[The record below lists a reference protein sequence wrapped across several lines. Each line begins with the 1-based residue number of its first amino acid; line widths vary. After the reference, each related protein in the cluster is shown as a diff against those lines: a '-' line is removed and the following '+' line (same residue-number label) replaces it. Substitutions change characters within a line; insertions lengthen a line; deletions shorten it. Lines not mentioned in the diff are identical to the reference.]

1 MTDVGI
7 DLACGLI
14 FVLLL
19 TAHGRWCGLGIRIE
33 LLHQGVVRGF
43 CEVLHPGL
51 DSCGE
56 NEWLALGRLLHCKPF
71 SVFRLDVGDHVLPDA
86 LALSRDLGHNLI
98 DTLIDLLDVLVDG
111 DWVQSLADDFEQI
124 FIRQEIETREVSPL
138 GRKQVIELL
147 LDDFKVEV
155 QFVKDANKVTSVL
168 DRRPVGVLDLVN
180 ASHLGTECQVYRLED
195 RVLLGELLLDMGL
208 SAKDTL

>member
-1 MTDVGI
+1 M
-7 DLACGLI
+7 
-14 FVLLL
+14 
-19 TAHGRWCGLGIRIE
+19 
-33 LLHQGVVRGF
+33 
-43 CEVLHPGL
+43 
-51 DSCGE
+51 
-56 NEWLALGRLLHCKPF
+56 
-71 SVFRLDVGDHVLPDA
+71 GDHVLPDA

-98 DTLIDLLDVLVDG
+98 DTLVDLLDVLVDG

-155 QFVKDANKVTSVL
+155 QFVKDANEVTSVL
-168 DRRPVGVLDLVN
+168 DKRPVGVLDLVN

-195 RVLLGELLLDMGL
+195 RVFLGELLLDMGL